1 MLNAQS
7 PRRRRSSRR
16 CLENSQE
23 IVTKRKLIHR
33 NVGTRFRV
41 KKRKLIHSNVEP
53 GRYRSVQIECWS
65 ARSFTKY
72 LPPSPGSARIP
83 KNDLSSWTETVE
95 ILFGFSSLA
104 NLASLCVLAV

>member
-53 GRYRSVQIECWS
+53 GRFRLSAGAHVHSPSTYRQ
-65 ARSFTKY
+65 AQD
-72 LPPSPGSARIP
+72 PPGSPRTI
-83 KNDLSSWTETVE
+83 
-95 ILFGFSSLA
+95 
-104 NLASLCVLAV
+104 